1 MIHEL
6 ANVDA
11 SAEVHPEAQIAAFA
25 TVGADVKIGA
35 RTVVQANAVIM
46 PGSRIGADCKIY
58 PGAIIGAEPQDLKF
72 VGEYSTIEIG
82 DRTTVREYC
91 TLNRGTAAAGTTRIG
106 SDCLIMAYVHVAH
119 DCRIGDKVVIA
130 NSVNLAGH
138 VEIDYHATVGG
149 MTGIVQFCKIGAQAM
164 IAGGILVRKDVPPY
178 ATVARMPPQFM
189 GINRIGLRRRGFT
202 AEQMGAIEQAY
213 KHIYGSGLSRAEA
226 LEAIEAGSTHPE
238 ITDVIVDF
246 VGNSTRGIIRGQTAG
261 IPVED

>member
-1 MIHEL
+1 MIHAL
-6 ANVDA
+6 ANVDPA
-11 SAEVHPEAQIAAFA
+11 AEVHPEASVAAFA
-25 TVGADVKIGA
+25 TVGADVRIGA
-35 RTVVQANAVIM
+35 GTVIHANAVVM
-46 PGSRIGADCKIY
+46 PGARIGRDCQIY

-119 DCRIGDKVVIA
+119 DCIISDKVVIA

-138 VEIDYHATVGG
+138 VEIGYQATVGG
-149 MTGIVQFCKIGAQAM
+149 MTGIVQFCKVGTQAM
-164 IAGGILVRKDVPPY
+164 VAGGILVRKDVPPY

-189 GINRIGLRRRGFT
+189 GINRIGLRRRNFT

-226 LEAIEAGSTHPE
+226 LEAIETTSTHPE
-238 ITDVIVDF
+238 ITDAIVEF
-246 VGNSTRGIIRGQTAG
+246 VNSSTRGIIRGQTAG
-261 IPVED
+261 VPVED